1 MMKNLRL
8 PEEILLLALKDE
20 DGTTYS
26 ATSWPYAAAGAAL
39 AELLLEERLRLDER
53 KGKKILV
60 VANRNPIGDPVVD
73 QVLEKIANAK
83 KSADMTTWLGRV
95 AGMKDLKHQIAEQLA
110 LRGVLQVDTHKVM
123 LIFSQRIYPELDPAP
138 ELEIMHRVE
147 HAVFSD
153 ESSLDTRT
161 AILVSLAHVSGILNP
176 VFGKKRIAERKERLD
191 KIAEDRPSAEAAR
204 AAIEATRAA
213 MAAIMAA
220 NVAIHVATS

>member
-1 MMKNLRL
+1 MKKLRL

-26 ATSWPYAAAGAAL
+26 GTSWPYAVAGAVL

-53 KGKKILV
+53 EGKKLLR

-73 QVLEKIANAK
+73 QVLAKIANAK

-153 ESSLDTRT
+153 EPSLDTRT
-161 AILVSLAHVSGILNP
+161 AILVALAHVSGVLNP
-176 VFGKKRIAERKERLD
+176 LFGKKRIAERKQRLD
-191 KIAEDRPSAEAAR
+191 RIAEDRPSAEAAR
-204 AAIEATRAA
+204 AAIEATQAA

-220 NVAIHVATS
+220 NVAIHVATT

>member
-1 MMKNLRL
+1 MYKR
-8 PEEILLLALKDE
+8 
-20 DGTTYS
+20 
-26 ATSWPYAAAGAAL
+26 
-39 AELLLEERLRLDER
+39 
-53 KGKKILV
+53 
-60 VANRNPIGDPVVD
+60 
-73 QVLEKIANAK
+73 Q
-83 KSADMTTWLGRV
+83 
-95 AGMKDLKHQIAEQLA
+95 
-110 LRGVLQVDTHKVM
+110 VLQVDTHKVM

>member
-1 MMKNLRL
+1 
-8 PEEILLLALKDE
+8 
-20 DGTTYS
+20 
-26 ATSWPYAAAGAAL
+26 
-39 AELLLEERLRLDER
+39 
-53 KGKKILV
+53 
-60 VANRNPIGDPVVD
+60 
-73 QVLEKIANAK
+73 
-83 KSADMTTWLGRV
+83 MTTWLGRV